1 MQAQVLPSGNKGSGN
16 IIIML
21 YHIFDWLT
29 KEGFRFPGINLFQ
42 FITFR
47 VMLAMILS
55 LVITTV
61 YGKKLIKYLQKKQLG
76 ESVRDL
82 GLDGEQEKT
91 GTPTMGGIIIILAI
105 LIPTLLLANLDKVY
119 IRLMLLCTV
128 WLATIGFIDDYLK
141 MRAKRMAQAKGAVYK
156 KTDGDGLAG
165 RFKIFGQIML
175 GIIVGATLY
184 FTPSVVVKREI
195 VKTGNP
201 TAQIENNGSPVKYD
215 TVIIDGKARVFT
227 DAKSMITTIPFVK
240 NHEFNYAKL
249 IPAAWGDYAYILY
262 IIIVIFIVTAVS
274 NGANITDG
282 LDGLATGVSAII
294 GICLGVFAYVS
305 GNIKFAEYLNIMYIP
320 NLGELSIF
328 IAAFVGAC
336 IGFLW
341 YNAYPAQV
349 FMGDTGS
356 LALGGIIA
364 ALAIII
370 RKELLIPIFCFVFL
384 VENLSVMVQV
394 GYFKYTKRKYGEG
407 RRVFLMSPLHH
418 HYQKLGYHESKI
430 AVRFWIITILSV
442 VLAIVTLKLR

>member
-1 MQAQVLPSGNKGSGN
+1 
-16 IIIML
+16 ML
-21 YHIFDWLT
+21 YHLFDWL
-29 KEGFRFPGINLFQ
+29 KSEGYRFIGSELYRFLSI
-42 FITFR
+42 R

-61 YGKKLIKYLQKKQLG
+61 YGKKLIRYLQRKQLG

-82 GLDGEQEKT
+82 GLAGEQQKK
-91 GTPTMGGIIIILAI
+91 GTPTMGGIIILLAI
-105 LIPTLLLANLDKVY
+105 LIPTILLANLDKVY
-119 IRLMLLCTV
+119 IRLMILCTV
-128 WLATIGFIDDYLK
+128 WLGTIGFIDDYLK
-141 MRAKRMAQAKGAVYK
+141 IRAKRIAQAKGIPYK
-156 KTDGDGLAG
+156 KSDSDGLAG
-165 RFKIFGQIML
+165 RFKIFGQVML

-184 FTPSVVVKREI
+184 FTPSVVVEREIYNPNVQYVKDSVLRRGEQLMSDSFHIINIDGREHIFAI
-195 VKTGNP
+195 VKTP
-201 TAQIENNGSPVKYD
+201 
-215 TVIIDGKARVFT
+215 
-227 DAKSMITTIPFVK
+227 ITTIPFVK
-240 NHEFNYAKL
+240 NHEFNYTKL
-249 IPAAWGDYAYILY
+249 LPKSWEKYAYILY

-282 LDGLATGVSAII
+282 LDGLATGVSAVV
-294 GICLGVFAYVS
+294 GIALGIFAYVS

-364 ALAIII
+364 ALAIIV
-370 RKELLIPIFCFVFL
+370 RKELLIPFFCFVFL
-384 VENLSVMVQV
+384 VENLSVMIQV

-430 AVRFWIITILSV
+430 AVRFWIVTILSV
-442 VLAIVTLKLR
+442 LMAIVTLKLR